1 MAYENIDKLL
11 ISFRLRK
18 TMPRRTL
25 LAQLLSYTEYID
37 AETLWLELK
46 RKGEQISWATT
57 YFTLNILWKHGL
69 VDRKACEKLGRDIFK
84 LNPTICYNV
93 A

>member
-11 ISFRLRK
+11 MSFHLHK

-25 LAQLLSYTEYID
+25 LAHLCSYSGYVD

-46 RKGEQISWATT
+46 CKGGQISWATT
-57 YFTLNILWKHGL
+57 YHTLNVLSKHGV
-69 VDRKACEKLGRDIFK
+69 VDRKACEKQGKYIFK
-84 LNPTICYNV
+84 LTVSC
-93 A
+93 